1 MWSCQNAHRRESYK
15 YSFRLV
21 FWCPDELCCNVLW
34 VLMEI
39 YGWIHIS
46 HTSTYDLD
54 QGACYTYDLI
64 DKTCWQLCTHIW
76 RIVIYLWHTWLLAQ
90 TALVKRGRFVSYV
103 HVIFFSK
110 KVKVLF
116 IFSELNSMSCSYF
129 WNTMPELR
137 IMINR
142 TAPTSQLLIYSFMIL
157 PCDLTTVSII
167 RML

>member
-1 MWSCQNAHRRESYK
+1 MWLCQNVHRTESYTC
-15 YSFRLV
+15 SFGLV
-21 FWCPDELCCNVLW
+21 SWYPDELCCNVLW
-34 VLMEI
+34 VLKEK
-39 YGWIHIS
+39 YGWIHIC

-64 DKTCWQLCTHIW
+64 DKSSWQLCTHIVH
-76 RIVIYLWHTWLLAQ
+76 IVIYLWHTWLLAQ
-90 TALVKRGRFVSYV
+90 TALIERGCFV
-103 HVIFFSK
+103 HIIFFSK

-142 TAPTSQLLIYSFMIL
+142 TAPTSQLLIYSFTIL
-157 PCDLTTVSII
+157 PCDVTTVSTIQ
-167 RML
+167 MLLDL